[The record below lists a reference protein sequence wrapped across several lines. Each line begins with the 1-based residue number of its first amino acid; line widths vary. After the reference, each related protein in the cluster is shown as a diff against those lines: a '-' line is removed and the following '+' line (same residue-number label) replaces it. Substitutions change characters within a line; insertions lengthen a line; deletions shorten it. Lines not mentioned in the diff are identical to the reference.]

1 LLYLLIVRIKLK
13 LTKQRQEPLS
23 LVDSSNYLT

>member
-1 LLYLLIVRIKLK
+1 VRMKLK

-23 LVDSSNYLT
+23 LIASFNLCCPISI